1 MHGNYEKCNSYGYDC
16 DVQWVTDDAKRI
28 YIHVNTNNKLKHE
41 MKTNEEDDG
50 DDDDGEQRKKEKSET
65 KRRTG
70 LKERKRTSK
79 QANEQQ
85 SLPSASHKN
94 LGLVK

>member
-1 MHGNYEKCNSYGYDC
+1 
-16 DVQWVTDDAKRI
+16 
-28 YIHVNTNNKLKHE
+28 